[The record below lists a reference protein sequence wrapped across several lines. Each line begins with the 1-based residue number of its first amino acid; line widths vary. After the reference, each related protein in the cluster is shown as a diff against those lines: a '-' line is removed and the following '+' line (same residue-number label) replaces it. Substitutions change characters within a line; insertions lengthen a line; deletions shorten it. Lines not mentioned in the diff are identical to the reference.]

1 MSFDLP
7 PAAAQQFQLG
17 LQQFNQGE
25 YYACHDT
32 MEDLWMEAE
41 FAEKPFFQGI
51 LQFSVALYHLGNH
64 NWQGTAILLGEG
76 IGRLEPFEPIYH
88 GIDVSHL
95 LDCASD
101 WLALVQ
107 QLGPQQVVLLAT
119 ALTQI
124 QQGQPGPGATATL
137 PQWQIK
143 LRDAASSPDGLP

>member
-1 MSFDLP
+1 MSFDLS
-7 PAAAQQFQLG
+7 PAAAHQFQQG

-32 MEDLWMEAE
+32 MEALWMEAAI
-41 FAEKPFFQGI
+41 AEKPFFQGI
-51 LQFSVALYHLGNH
+51 LQLSVALYHLGNH

-76 IGRLEPFEPIYH
+76 IGRLEPFEPTYH

-101 WLALVQ
+101 WLASIQ
-107 QLGPQQVVLLAT
+107 QLGPEQVVLSAT

-124 QQGQPGPGATATL
+124 QQGKPGPGATATL
-137 PQWQIK
+137 PKWHIK
-143 LRDAASSPDGLP
+143 CESDASSVPD